1 MSESVRNTTKIVTKI
16 AANPA
21 LSKKM
26 DPNRVLK
33 VAAYCRVSTDDE
45 DQLNSYHTQKNY
57 YTELIKKNPKW
68 RFAGIYADE
77 GITGTMVKKRDD
89 FLRMIQDC
97 EKGKIDLILI
107 KSVSRYARNIVDCI
121 SYIRKLKALGIGIY
135 FEEQNIN
142 SLTEDSE
149 VYIGIYG
156 VLAQSESE
164 NISANVKWGISKRMQ
179 NGTYACRIHLLGYRR
194 DKTTKEIFIVPEE
207 AEVVKTIFQL
217 YLQGLSLDQIK
228 KHLESEGI
236 KTVNGKSD
244 WDKSGLK
251 AILTNEKYVGDIIYQ
266 KTYRED
272 CISKKTR
279 INRGEVD
286 RYLVTDNHPAIIDR
300 ETFRLVKKEMAK
312 RSSKRRTSSN
322 AITELGKYS
331 GKYALSELMYCD
343 VCGSPYRRKTWTR
356 KGVKKIYWRC
366 LNHVENGN
374 SACPQSKGIEEGVLH
389 QAICRGLT
397 KCIPDTG
404 DVKSLV
410 RTILAYAA
418 SGDEML
424 LECQTIETAIK
435 ELQAKAAEAEEMCIK
450 TQGNKQPYM
459 DQIKKYY
466 ASIAQMRER
475 LNGIKQQLQNSEDF
489 QAEINRIDSWF
500 KDEVVS
506 FDEFDDNIVRYLV
519 ESIRVTDDSKIV
531 INVKGGGSVTESL
544 ILEEKSET

>member
-1 MSESVRNTTKIVTKI
+1 MNETVKSTVKTVTKI

-21 LSKKM
+21 LSKKH

-45 DQLNSYHTQKNY
+45 DQLNSYRTQKTY
-57 YTELIKKNPKW
+57 YSELIKKNPKW

-89 FLRMIQDC
+89 FLRMIEDC

-194 DKTTKEIFIVPEE
+194 DKETKEIYIVPEE
-207 AEVVKTIFQL
+207 AEIVKKIFQM
-217 YLQGLSLDQIK
+217 YLQGMSMDQIK
-228 KHLESEGI
+228 NYLETNGFRTI
-236 KTVNGKSD
+236 NGKST
-244 WDKSGLK
+244 WDKKTIKG
-251 AILTNEKYVGDIIYQ
+251 ILTNEKYVGDIIYQ

-272 CISKKTR
+272 CISKKTK
-279 INRGEVD
+279 INRGEID

-300 ETFRLVKKEMAK
+300 ETFRLVKRELVR
-312 RSSKRRTSSN
+312 RSSKRRSSSN

-331 GKYALSELMYCD
+331 AKYALSELLYCD
-343 VCGSPYRRKTWTR
+343 VCGSPYRRKASIK
-356 KGVKKIYWRC
+356 KGARRAYWRC
-366 LNHVENGN
+366 LNHLENGN
-374 SACPQSKGIEEGVLH
+374 EACPQAKGIEEKLLH
-389 QAICRGLT
+389 KAICRGLT
-397 KCIPDTG
+397 KCIPDAG
-404 DVKSLV
+404 DVRSLV
-410 RTILAYAA
+410 RTMLAYATSEDELLIEKQTLE
-418 SGDEML
+418 SG
-424 LECQTIETAIK
+424 IK
-435 ELQAKAAEAEEMCIK
+435 ELQDKANEAEEMCIK

-459 DQIKKYY
+459 EQIKKYY
-466 ASIAQMRER
+466 ASIAQLRER
-475 LNGIKQQLQNSEDF
+475 LEGIKKQLDSSEDF
-489 QAEINRIDSWF
+489 QAEMSRIDGMF
-500 KDEVVS
+500 KDEEIS
-506 FDEFDDNIVRYLV
+506 FEEYDDDIIRYLV
-519 ESIRVTDDSKIV
+519 ESIHVTDDRKLV
-531 INVKGGGSVTESL
+531 INIKGGGSITENL
-544 ILEEKSET
+544 CENEE